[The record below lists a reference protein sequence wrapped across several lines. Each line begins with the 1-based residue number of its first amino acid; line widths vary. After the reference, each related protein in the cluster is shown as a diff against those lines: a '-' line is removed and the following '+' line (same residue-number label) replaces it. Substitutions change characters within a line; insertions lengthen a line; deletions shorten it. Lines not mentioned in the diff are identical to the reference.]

1 MDGRTKRRLYT
12 LHNKLTVREQ
22 MEELRTDSG
31 DIVFIGSAK
40 QHAVK
45 AQTIAV
51 TTPWSSSER
60 CTIEISM

>member
-1 MDGRTKRRLYT
+1 MDGRTDKAAT
-12 LHNKLTVREQ
+12 ILTVREQ

-60 CTIEISM
+60 CTIDISM